1 METLTPRAC
10 RGAGRLGGR
19 GVAALGQSAIR
30 TSLRNPEGE
39 DEAYGH
45 PIFMIVGNELRISA
59 FPVLHSSKRFML
71 MTSAIGR

>member
-1 METLTPRAC
+1 LKATEN
-10 RGAGRLGGR
+10 RGAGQFGSVTYVQRL
-19 GVAALGQSAIR
+19 ATAIR
-30 TSLRNPEGE
+30 TLLRNPEGE

-59 FPVLHSSKRFML
+59 FPVLHSSERFML